1 MPDPSG
7 YHYEVVVVGGGPAGL
22 AAAAWLGRYRRRTL
36 LVDASEQRNRW
47 TERIHGYLGS
57 DPVAPGEL
65 LDRARRDLRAYIEVE
80 MHKGRVERVMRL
92 GDGFQ
97 VWIGGREVRTDV
109 RADHLVLATGMTD
122 ELPQI
127 DGFLEHYGADAFHC
141 VYCDGYETLGKR
153 VVLLGWHQHVGE
165 IAIQL
170 LEWAA
175 EVAVVTQG
183 PEFQGAT
190 TSLRRRSV
198 RIVRD
203 EAVALLGP
211 RGQLRGVRLRSGATL
226 DCDLLFFYFSRKPA
240 CALARQLGCRL
251 DADGMVITDE
261 HGHTS
266 VPGVFA
272 AGDVTPG
279 MQFVQMAAAKGA
291 AAGMACARFVRA
303 TAARRRVQAAMGSSR
318 QETRT
323 VRGG

>member
-1 MPDPSG
+1 MNGPSRRE
-7 YHYEVVVVGGGPAGL
+7 YQVVVVGGGPAGL

-36 LVDASEQRNRW
+36 LVDAGEQRNRW
-47 TERIHGYLGS
+47 TERVHGYLGS

-65 LDRARRDLRAYIEVE
+65 LDRARRDLGAYTEVE
-80 MHKGRVERVMRL
+80 QHQGRVEGVTRL
-92 GDGFQ
+92 DEGFQ
-97 VWIGGREVRTDV
+97 VRIVEREV

-175 EVAVVTQG
+175 EVTVVTQG

-198 RIVRD
+198 GIVRD

-211 RGQLRGVRLRSGATL
+211 RGGLRGVRLRSGATL
-226 DCDLLFFYFSRKPA
+226 DCNFLFFYFSRKPA
-240 CALARQLGCRL
+240 SELARQLGCRL

-303 TAARRRVQAAMGSSR
+303 TAARRRVQAAMANAR
-318 QETRT
+318 PDR
-323 VRGG
+323 